1 MRRGRLIAAAVAALA
16 LVGAAG
22 LAAWQ
27 GSRTCGWIDR
37 ALGRSGCLGTV
48 VYQGVV
54 PSRNSIAQALGDGR
68 AVMAVEMRTPDGWRP
83 GLLVFDPETG
93 AEGGRYPLPLRGGV
107 ARLFLSPD
115 GTRLLIA
122 CGVIRQSCTESGG
135 DAVVAQRDDLRVFAD
150 VPVEGRS
157 LTAYPGTPTP
167 PEEYS
172 FEAVVAARGEPHPRR
187 RQHEA
192 VGPAGR
198 RRQPDRGTGQARYVS
213 LSSGRLGQ
221 RHHRAGE
228 PGAPERGGDRLR
240 FWDVQDGAELG
251 RIEGS
256 AGWRLRAPPFWS
268 EDGASLFVPRGQRGA
283 MLLDRFRA
291 P

>member
-1 MRRGRLIAAAVAALA
+1 MRLGRAVAALA

-22 LAAWQ
+22 FAGWH

-37 ALGRSGCLGTV
+37 ALGRSGCLGTAV
-48 VYQGVV
+48 FQGVA
-54 PSRNSIAQALGDGR
+54 PSRNSTAQALGDGR
-68 AVMAVEMRTPDGWRP
+68 VVMAVEMRTADGWRP

-122 CGVIRQSCTESGG
+122 CGVIRQSCTETGG
-135 DAVVAQRDDLRVFAD
+135 DAVVTQRDDLRVFAD
-150 VPVEGRS
+150 VAVQGRS

-167 PEEYS
+167 PEAYG
-172 FEAVVAARGEPHPRR
+172 FEAVFAAQGSRILAGGSTRSLVLLDAGGTRIAELAKRDMSAFPAAVSASGRIARGGSD
-187 RQHEA
+187 A
-192 VGPAGR
+192 S
-198 RRQPDRGTGQARYVS
+198 D
-213 LSSGRLGQ
+213 
-221 RHHRAGE
+221 
-228 PGAPERGGDRLR
+228 RGGDRLR
-240 FWDVQDGAELG
+240 FWDIRDGAELG

-256 AGWRLRAPPFWS
+256 AGWRLRAAPFWS
-268 EDGASLFVPRGQRGA
+268 DDGAMLFVPRVQRGA

>member
-22 LAAWQ
+22 SAAWH

-48 VYQGVV
+48 GFEGVAL
-54 PSRNSIAQALGDGR
+54 SRNSIAQPLGDGR
-68 AVMAVEMRTPDGWRP
+68 VVMAVEMRTADGWRP

-122 CGVIRQSCTESGG
+122 CGLIRQSCTESGG
-135 DAVVAQRDDLRVFAD
+135 DAVVTQRDDLRVFAD

-167 PEEYS
+167 PEGYG
-172 FEAVVAARGEPHPRR
+172 FETVFAARGSRILAGGSTRPLVLLDAAGNRIAELARRDMSAFPAAVSASGIIARGEP
-187 RQHEA
+187 
-192 VGPAGR
+192 
-198 RRQPDRGTGQARYVS
+198 
-213 LSSGRLGQ
+213 
-221 RHHRAGE
+221 
-228 PGAPERGGDRLR
+228 GASERGGDRLR
-240 FWDVQDGAELG
+240 FWDVQGGAELG

-268 EDGASLFVPRGQRGA
+268 EDGASLFVPRSRRGV